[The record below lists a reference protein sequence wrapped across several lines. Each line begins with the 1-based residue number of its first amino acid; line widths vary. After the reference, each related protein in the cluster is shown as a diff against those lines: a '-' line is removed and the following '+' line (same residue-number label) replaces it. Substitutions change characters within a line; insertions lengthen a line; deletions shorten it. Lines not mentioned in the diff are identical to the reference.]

1 MSWDD
6 EDFDIPTGNSASA
19 AAAEWD
25 DGFVDEDP
33 VLDSWDVDSDEERE
47 KEQKA
52 KAELKAKQ
60 EAQKAKLA
68 AKKTGTKNKTL
79 LEIDL
84 VDEKTRKE
92 MLKQVELNADLN
104 NAADLFDGLG
114 VADEHPRAKATAA
127 AAAAAASQ
135 RALQLSVDTPLSVHP
150 LFNPTSKADFEK
162 LRKALATTLQD
173 LSAKSALFYANGL
186 AIDLARDVC
195 DPLSV
200 EQIRKV
206 ISTLNV
212 LVTKKVKDER
222 LNRLKKTNGTS
233 LGGAGKKKAKPAAQ
247 VNTGPASFKKDNID
261 DFLGD
266 DDGLSDDDFM

>member
-6 EDFDIPTGNSASA
+6 EDFDIPTTSATTA
-19 AAAEWD
+19 VDWEEGAGD
-25 DGFVDEDP
+25 DDEP
-33 VLDSWDVDSDEERE
+33 VLESWDIDSDEERE
-47 KEQKA
+47 KAKKA
-52 KAELKAKQ
+52 KQELKAKQ

-68 AKKTGTKNKTL
+68 AKKSGGKSKTL

-84 VDEKTRKE
+84 VDEKTRRE
-92 MLKQVELNADLN
+92 MLREVEITADLN

-114 VADEHPRAKATAA
+114 VSDHPRARATAA
-127 AAAAAASQ
+127 ANAAAASQ
-135 RALQLSVDTPLSVHP
+135 KALQLSVDTPLTVHP
-150 LFNPTSKADFEK
+150 LFNPTTKAEFEK
-162 LRKALATTLQD
+162 LRKTLATTMHQLAD
-173 LSAKSALFYANGL
+173 KSALFYANGL
-186 AIDLARDVC
+186 AIDLARDIC

-233 LGGAGKKKAKPAAQ
+233 LGGAGKKKVKSGQ
-247 VNTGPASFKKDNID
+247 VNTGPASFRKDNLD
-261 DFLGD
+261 DFLD
-266 DDGLSDDDFM
+266 DDGGISDDDFM

>member
-6 EDFDIPTGNSASA
+6 EDFDIPTGNTA
-19 AAAEWD
+19 AVADWEEGVED
-25 DGFVDEDP
+25 DEP
-33 VLDSWDVDSDEERE
+33 VLDSWDIDSDEERE
-47 KEQKA
+47 KEKKA

-68 AKKTGTKNKTL
+68 AKKNGKSSTL
-79 LEIDL
+79 MEIDL
-84 VDEKTRKE
+84 VDEKTRRE
-92 MLKQVELNADLN
+92 MLKEAELNADLN

-114 VADEHPRAKATAA
+114 VSEHPRAKATAA
-127 AAAAAASQ
+127 LNAAAASQ
-135 RALQLSVDTPLSVHP
+135 RALQLSTDSPLTVHP
-150 LFNPTSKADFEK
+150 LFKPKTKADFEK
-162 LRKALATTLQD
+162 LRKSLGSTFKE
-173 LSAKSALFYANGL
+173 LSSQSALFYANGL
-186 AIDLARDVC
+186 AIDLTRDVC

-233 LGGAGKKKAKPAAQ
+233 LGGAGKKKVSTAQ
-247 VNTGPASFKKDNID
+247 VNTGPASFKKDNLD
-261 DFLGD
+261 EYMG